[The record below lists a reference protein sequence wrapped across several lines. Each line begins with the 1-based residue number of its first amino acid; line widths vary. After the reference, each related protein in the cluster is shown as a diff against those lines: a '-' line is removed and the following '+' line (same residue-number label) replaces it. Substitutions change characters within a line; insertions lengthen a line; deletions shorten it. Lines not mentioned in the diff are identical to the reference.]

1 MAFTKVTGP
10 GIHPLIQLQT
20 HNIHSA
26 GIITAAQYV
35 GDGSELTGVS
45 GFATAMSNDQYS
57 ILNDVFT
64 TGKTDTVAAGTSVLV
79 ESNPTAGYI
88 AFTRAENIV
97 VATGATLTISK
108 VGSGTTLKTDILFNN
123 DGANADKLDGQD
135 GSYYTDASNITG
147 TIDNVRL
154 PNPIVKNITGN
165 VTGNLTGN
173 ADSATTAITATTA
186 TTAVNAQGLTG
197 SPNIVVGVITAN
209 RFQGGVFAGDGSG
222 LTGVTASGSGI
233 NVSNNGTI
241 IGVAGT
247 INFGSNLDVSAASAG
262 IVTVTQS
269 TTGIV
274 TASKVHL
281 GNLSGISTWTEDLV
295 VVGDGRVTGI
305 LTIGEGSI
313 TIDPTAEEIKLGQ
326 TRLTRDSSGDIQIRD
341 LAGNYKRLRGRRF
354 RVETPNRA
362 SEGVEVGTGSTLTSP
377 SDNVLVIRTND
388 EERLRV
394 GAGGSVGIGTDNP
407 DTLLHLYG
415 ESSTQKLIT
424 LGSGPSKRNNY
435 IGINGADNLEIGAD
449 ADSQGG
455 NSSIRFK
462 VDNTEMIRI
471 FDDRIGIGTDADG
484 GVSTLLQ
491 VYHPTADEVARF
503 ESGDSTACLAFKDSS
518 TTSDRPIIGGKTDDI
533 FIQTGGTEKFRF
545 TSTGNLVIG
554 EGNYTPGAA
563 VHIKR
568 GATSAPYPGI
578 KIENTANNVG
588 LLDFI
593 GSRTGSNNT
602 IGLIR
607 AYWEDGSGGTT
618 NVAGITFKSG
628 SDTTNKDDGAL
639 QFLTSNSND
648 ITQRMI
654 IQPNGEIAMS
664 SNGSTT
670 ITDALANLHIQNGSF
685 RVSQATETGS
695 IFKIQCHTDNQDG
708 NRHKL
713 AIWKNSGIPTL
724 VSDCN
729 GSLYAYA
736 SVYAGRTRSDANGPN
751 NTYRHGSHG
760 FYGYS
765 SRTDGDANYRAG
777 AFIRCWDAGDDADR
791 NVIYITN
798 SGDDTTTVDYDV
810 HQKYGVKS
818 SGMVHQTSH
827 LWLGR
832 VESDEGSPNSV
843 YNGGSSQT
851 VTIYSTSSSNYSQI
865 RSRSSNNSD
874 TCIDI
879 NTGGTG
885 TVFKVTSN
893 GQVKSDHGSAM
904 GTPADYA
911 EYFEWV
917 DGNSSNVDRRGVTVV
932 LDGKKVR
939 PATGS
944 DDTSKIIGVV
954 SALPAVVGDSCWN
967 AWQEKWLRDAYGSF
981 ITEEQEFLVW
991 NKFGFTTNKEGVKTA
1006 NPQPDITLAENLF
1019 ESEEQILVSDIAAE
1033 NAAGRCPQAAIDQ
1046 NLRIKRQARKL
1057 NPSWDSTKSYEPRED
1072 RPEWDAIGLLGK
1084 LSVRRGQPIGSNWVK
1099 MEDNVGTDP
1108 NDSNIIIDKYLVR

>member
-1 MAFTKVTGP
+1 MADINKIFLKEQRDTNV
-10 GIHPLIQLQT
+10 
-20 HNIHSA
+20 SD
-26 GIITAAQYV
+26 YV
-35 GDGSELTGVS
+35 GTLGEIFYDKTQRVLKISDGVIKGGQHLSQIGNLYAVNNRIGIGDDSPTVAVSIKDTTPKIKFIDSDATGTPETLLDGSGGDLILDVDKDNEKGSTLFAVKIDGDEKLRITPSGVIGAGGVPIAAAASNGVGNAGTFQFYHVNTSGNNAAAGKIQSIATGAFNGSTATWDADLVFSSVLNSTEGEGLRIKSGGRVGINTENPQAQLEVS
-45 GFATAMSNDQYS
+45 GQS
-57 ILNDVFT
+57 ILNDV
-64 TGKTDTVAAGTSVLV
+64 S
-79 ESNPTAGYI
+79 
-88 AFTRAENIV
+88 
-97 VATGATLTISK
+97 
-108 VGSGTTLKTDILFNN
+108 
-123 DGANADKLDGQD
+123 
-135 GSYYTDASNITG
+135 
-147 TIDNVRL
+147 
-154 PNPIVKNITGN
+154 
-165 VTGNLTGN
+165 
-173 ADSATTAITATTA
+173 
-186 TTAVNAQGLTG
+186 
-197 SPNIVVGVITAN
+197 VGVITASK
-209 RFQGGVFAGDGSG
+209 FIGDGSG
-222 LTGVTASGSGI
+222 ITGVTASGSGVNI
-233 NVSNNGTI
+233 RDNSAVV
-241 IGVAGT
+241 GVAGT
-247 INFGSNLDVSAASAG
+247 INFGSNLDVSPASAG
-262 IVTVTQS
+262 FVTVTLAPDGIYQ
-269 TTGIV
+269 TGIV

-377 SDNVLVIRTND
+377 SDNVLVVRTND
-388 EERLRV
+388 EERIRV

-435 IGINGADNLEIGAD
+435 IGIKDADNLEIGAD
-449 ADSQGG
+449 ADQQGG
-455 NSSIRFK
+455 NSSIRFRVDDEEK
-462 VDNTEMIRI
+462 VRI
-471 FDDRIGIGTDADG
+471 LSDGRVGIGEDDPDAM
-484 GVSTLLQ
+484 LHL
-491 VYHPTADEVARF
+491 
-503 ESGDSTACLAFKDSS
+503 
-518 TTSDRPIIGGKTDDI
+518 
-533 FIQTGGTEKFRF
+533 
-545 TSTGNLVIG
+545 
-554 EGNYTPGAA
+554 
-563 VHIKR
+563 KR
-568 GATSAPYPGI
+568 NATSAPYPGI

-602 IGLIR
+602 IGVIR
-607 AYWEDGSGGTT
+607 AYWENGSGSTT

-628 SDTTNKDDGAL
+628 SDTTNKDDGAI
-639 QFLTSNSND
+639 QFLTASSGSS
-648 ITQRMI
+648 TQRMI
-654 IQPNGEIAMS
+654 IQPNGEIAMK
-664 SNGSTT
+664 SNGTP
-670 ITDALANLHIQNGSF
+670 TDALAGLHVQNGSF
-685 RVSQATETGS
+685 RVSQSTETGS
-695 IFKIQCHTDNQDG
+695 IFKIQCHTDSQDG

-724 VSDCN
+724 VSDCT
-729 GSLYAYA
+729 GSLFSYA
-736 SVYAGRTRSDANGPN
+736 SMYAGRTRSDANGPN

-765 SRTDGDANYRAG
+765 SRTDSDANYRAG

-843 YNGGSSQT
+843 YNGGNSQ
-851 VTIYSTSSSNYSQI
+851 VLTIYSTSSSNYSQI
-865 RSRSSNNSD
+865 RSRNTDNSD

-1019 ESEEQILVSDIAAE
+1019 KSEEQILVSDIAAE